1 MNKIVFIFTLFL
13 SINAYTCEIN
23 KYNQGIV
30 SNINFKNKQYKS
42 LLPIS
47 MLGKNPDFVI
57 GVSDFPMPMSE
68 IINIGKNVIRK
79 LDEKLNWDVESVAL
93 YKYHYGNC
101 KYWYYQLSFRANNQY
116 ININVGL
123 NGEEPDLYRIDEV
136 KLNKIR

>member
-1 MNKIVFIFTLFL
+1 
-13 SINAYTCEIN
+13 
-23 KYNQGIV
+23 
-30 SNINFKNKQYKS
+30 
-42 LLPIS
+42 
-47 MLGKNPDFVI
+47 
-57 GVSDFPMPMSE
+57 MSE